1 MPKVTFIGAGSYGF
15 THRLVGDI
23 LTYDAMQGVEL
34 AFMDNDKGRLDRVKA
49 VIMELLHNEG
59 ATRKPMFT
67 MNRKKALE
75 GADFVVN
82 LVKIGMLDASFMD
95 IDVPKKYGLK
105 QTIGDTSCV
114 AGVFR
119 GLRGMPWAI
128 GLCKDIEELCPK
140 TAVVLNYTNPQ
151 AMLVM
156 ACAAQS
162 RVPYIGLCHSVQG
175 TTRAIANFLNIPY
188 DEMTYEAA
196 GINHMSWVT
205 KLEHRGKDIYPRLR
219 RLIKKHGIYDP
230 PGGKNKK
237 PMPFLGPSRLD
248 MLSRIGYV
256 VTESSTHFPE
266 YVPFY
271 ARTDELIER
280 YRVPI
285 DQYKRN
291 MENKAKSAEDFYQKA
306 IKGELPPIKRT
317 VEYGCQI
324 INAMLTDEPARVYAN
339 VMNDGIVTNLPRYGA
354 VEVCC
359 LVDRN
364 GAQPCKFGDLP
375 TAAAALCSME
385 INVHQ
390 LALEA
395 ILERDRSKVCQAL
408 MMDPLTHS
416 VMTIDEIEAVVDEL
430 IAGQPKWLGKY
441 LPKRSRP

>member
-1 MPKVTFIGAGSYGF
+1 MPKIAFIGAGSAGF
-15 THRLVGDI
+15 THRLIVDI
-23 LTYDAMQGVEL
+23 LSFESLRDSEL
-34 AFMDNDKGRLDRVKA
+34 SFMDTDKARLRD
-49 VIMELLHNEG
+49 MELL
-59 ATRKPMFT
+59 ASKYFASLDLKKKPLFTTVRK
-67 MNRKKALE
+67 RALQ
-75 GADFVVN
+75 GADFVIN
-82 LVKIGMLDASFMD
+82 LVKVGYNEMAYLDLD
-95 IDVPKKYGLK
+95 LPKKYGLK
-105 QTIGDTSCV
+105 QTIGDTCCV

-119 GLRGMPWAI
+119 GLRTMAFMAD
-128 GLCKDIEELCPK
+128 LAKDIEEVAAPGCMI
-140 TAVVLNYTNPQ
+140 LNYTNPQ

-156 ACAAQS
+156 TMAKIS
-162 RVPYIGLCHSVQG
+162 KIPFVGLCHSVQG
-175 TTRAIANFLNIPY
+175 TTQAIANYLGVPY
-188 DEMTYEAA
+188 DEMVYQAA

-205 KLEHRGKDIYPRLR
+205 KLEHRGRDIYPRLR